1 MHVVQSKDDTRSNDG
16 SSRSCFVKRVSEEN
30 PSLTCCGLTDFVGN
44 SLQAFKNT
52 VVLCVL
58 KYLEDRLG
66 LSQEIQSQITTIR
79 ILMCAF
85 WACRIAT
92 YYKEIRQRQDT
103 KSMFLY
109 ISEHLNVLERECIL
123 YYLGLPLHSVSTSLR
138 RSSRNL

>member
-85 WACRIAT
+85 WACELPRIIKRFANDKTQNQCFYT
-92 YYKEIRQRQDT
+92 YQNI
-103 KSMFLY
+103 
-109 ISEHLNVLERECIL
+109 
-123 YYLGLPLHSVSTSLR
+123 
-138 RSSRNL
+138 